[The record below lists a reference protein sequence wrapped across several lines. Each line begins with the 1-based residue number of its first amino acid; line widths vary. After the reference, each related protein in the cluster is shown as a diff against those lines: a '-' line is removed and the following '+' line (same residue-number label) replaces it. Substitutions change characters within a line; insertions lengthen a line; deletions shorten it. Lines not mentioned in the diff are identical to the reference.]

1 MDDKEIIK
9 LFLNRDETAI
19 ETTANT
25 YGFRLLQLS
34 FGILKNKEDAEECVN
49 DTYLKTWKSIP
60 PNIPQL
66 FYPYIA
72 KICRQLCFG
81 VLSYKGAKKRNVEMV
96 ELSEE
101 LMCCIP
107 DKLTNVERCENEI
120 GSLLSA
126 FLKTL
131 SVEHQRIFLL
141 RYFDCKSIA
150 EVASCCGSSES
161 NVKTTLH
168 RIRIKLKKHLNLE
181 GIIV

>member
-1 MDDKEIIK
+1 MDDIEIIK
-9 LFLNRDETAI
+9 LFQNRDETAI
-19 ETTANT
+19 ETTANI
-25 YGFRLLQLS
+25 YGFRLLRLS
-34 FGILKNKEDAEECVN
+34 FGILKNKEDSEECVN

-60 PNIPQL
+60 PNIPRL

-72 KICRQLCFG
+72 KICRHLCFG
-81 VLSYKGAKKRNVEMV
+81 VLDYKGAQKRNVEIV

-107 DKLTNVERCENEI
+107 DKLTNVEYSENEI
-120 GSLLSA
+120 GSLLSV

-150 EVASCCGSSES
+150 EVASYCGSSES
-161 NVKTTLH
+161 NVKTTLY
-168 RIRIKLKKHLNLE
+168 RTRSKLKEHLNSE